1 MMVRSA
7 RGSPALV
14 LSAGPLAI
22 AATSFDSGTNGAL
35 HDWPEYP

>member
-1 MMVRSA
+1 
-7 RGSPALV
+7 LV

-35 HDWPEYP
+35 HDWPELSLGHPPL